1 MLKEVLVVEGK
12 MDTVAIRRAL
22 EADTIE
28 TGGFTLAPYTL
39 RQIEAAYKKRGII
52 ILTDPDGAGERIRRF
67 LTERFPEAGQ
77 AFIPKIQATANN
89 DVGVEQ
95 AQPEAILAALAKVRH
110 HDYRPQ
116 GEFTHMDLFRYALN
130 GSPQAAA
137 RRDALGAELGIGYGN
152 AKRFLERLNH
162 YGVTREEFLAALAK
176 LDNIGEWNVEKP
188 VIASPQ
194 VTQHILNR
202 FKLRA
207 DKKLGQNFL
216 IDEQVVRQIVAAAEL
231 SEADTVLEV
240 GPGIGTLT
248 QGLAESKAQVVAVEL
263 DTRLLPVLATT
274 LEGYDNVR
282 VVHGDI
288 LKVNIMEE
296 VGVPNFKVCANL
308 PYYITTPIIF
318 ALLEKRLPMERLVA
332 MVQKEVAERMA
343 AQPGGKDYG
352 ALSVAIQYYTEP
364 EIAFIVPPTSFI
376 PAPAVDSAVIVCK
389 RREKPPVE
397 VCDEAL
403 FFRVVKAAFSLRRK
417 MLSNSLKNMG
427 IKSEQVAKWLELAGV
442 DGKRRAETLSLEDFA
457 KLTNSFNEAVK

>member
-1 MLKEVLVVEGK
+1 
-12 MDTVAIRRAL
+12 MD
-22 EADTIE
+22 
-28 TGGFTLAPYTL
+28 
-39 RQIEAAYKKRGII
+39 
-52 ILTDPDGAGERIRRF
+52 
-67 LTERFPEAGQ
+67 
-77 AFIPKIQATANN
+77 
-89 DVGVEQ
+89 
-95 AQPEAILAALAKVRH
+95 
-110 HDYRPQ
+110 
-116 GEFTHMDLFRYALN
+116 
-130 GSPQAAA
+130 
-137 RRDALGAELGIGYGN
+137 
-152 AKRFLERLNH
+152 
-162 YGVTREEFLAALAK
+162 
-176 LDNIGEWNVEKP
+176 KP
-188 VIASPQ
+188 IIASPQ

-216 IDEQVVRQIVAAAEL
+216 INENVVRQIVEAAEL

-248 QGLAESKAQVVAVEL
+248 QGLAESKARVVAVEL

-274 LEGYDNVR
+274 LNGYDNVR

-296 VGVPNFKVCANL
+296 VGAPSFKVCANL

-343 AQPGGKDYG
+343 AQPGGKEYG

-364 EIAFIVPPTSFI
+364 KIAFIVPPTSFI

-397 VCDEAL
+397 VCDEGL

>member
-1 MLKEVLVVEGK
+1 
-12 MDTVAIRRAL
+12 MD
-22 EADTIE
+22 
-28 TGGFTLAPYTL
+28 
-39 RQIEAAYKKRGII
+39 
-52 ILTDPDGAGERIRRF
+52 
-67 LTERFPEAGQ
+67 
-77 AFIPKIQATANN
+77 
-89 DVGVEQ
+89 
-95 AQPEAILAALAKVRH
+95 
-110 HDYRPQ
+110 
-116 GEFTHMDLFRYALN
+116 
-130 GSPQAAA
+130 
-137 RRDALGAELGIGYGN
+137 
-152 AKRFLERLNH
+152 
-162 YGVTREEFLAALAK
+162 
-176 LDNIGEWNVEKP
+176 KP
-188 VIASPQ
+188 IIASPQ

-216 IDEQVVRQIVAAAEL
+216 IDENVVRQIVAAAEL

-296 VGVPNFKVCANL
+296 VGAPEFKVCANL

-343 AQPGGKDYG
+343 AQPGGKEYG

-389 RREKPPVE
+389 RRAKPPVE

-427 IKSEQVAKWLELAGV
+427 IKGEQVAKWLELAGV

>member
-1 MLKEVLVVEGK
+1 M
-12 MDTVAIRRAL
+12 
-22 EADTIE
+22 
-28 TGGFTLAPYTL
+28 
-39 RQIEAAYKKRGII
+39 
-52 ILTDPDGAGERIRRF
+52 
-67 LTERFPEAGQ
+67 
-77 AFIPKIQATANN
+77 N
-89 DVGVEQ
+89 
-95 AQPEAILAALAKVRH
+95 
-110 HDYRPQ
+110 
-116 GEFTHMDLFRYALN
+116 
-130 GSPQAAA
+130 
-137 RRDALGAELGIGYGN
+137 
-152 AKRFLERLNH
+152 
-162 YGVTREEFLAALAK
+162 
-176 LDNIGEWNVEKP
+176 KP
-188 VIASPQ
+188 IIASPQ

-216 IDEQVVRQIVAAAEL
+216 IDENVVHQIVEAAEL

-248 QGLAESKAQVVAVEL
+248 QGLAESKAKVVAVEL

-274 LEGYDNVR
+274 LDGYDNVR

-288 LKVNIMEE
+288 LKVNIMDE
-296 VGVPNFKVCANL
+296 VGAPEFKVCANL

-343 AQPGGKDYG
+343 AQPGGKEYG

-427 IKSEQVAKWLELAGV
+427 IKGEQVAKWLELAGV
-442 DGKRRAETLSLEDFA
+442 DGKRRAETLSLEYFA

>member
-1 MLKEVLVVEGK
+1 
-12 MDTVAIRRAL
+12 MD
-22 EADTIE
+22 
-28 TGGFTLAPYTL
+28 
-39 RQIEAAYKKRGII
+39 
-52 ILTDPDGAGERIRRF
+52 
-67 LTERFPEAGQ
+67 
-77 AFIPKIQATANN
+77 
-89 DVGVEQ
+89 
-95 AQPEAILAALAKVRH
+95 
-110 HDYRPQ
+110 
-116 GEFTHMDLFRYALN
+116 
-130 GSPQAAA
+130 
-137 RRDALGAELGIGYGN
+137 
-152 AKRFLERLNH
+152 
-162 YGVTREEFLAALAK
+162 
-176 LDNIGEWNVEKP
+176 KP

-194 VTQHILNR
+194 VTNHILHR

-216 IDEQVVRQIVAAAEL
+216 IDENIVRNIVAAAEL
-231 SEADTVLEV
+231 TEADTVLEV

-248 QGLAESKAQVVAVEL
+248 QGLAESGASVVAVEL
-263 DTRLLPVLATT
+263 DKRLLPVLDTT

-282 VVHGDI
+282 IVSGDI
-288 LKVNIMEE
+288 LQVDIMAT
-296 VGVPNFKVCANL
+296 VGVSDFKVCANL

-343 AQPGGKDYG
+343 AKPGGKDYG

-364 EIAFIVPPTSFI
+364 EIAFLVPPSSFI

-427 IKSEQVAKWLELAGV
+427 IKAEQCAKWLELAGV
-442 DGKRRAETLSLEDFA
+442 DGRRRAETLSLEDFA
-457 KLTNSFNEAVK
+457 ALTNTFNKI

>member
-1 MLKEVLVVEGK
+1 
-12 MDTVAIRRAL
+12 MD
-22 EADTIE
+22 
-28 TGGFTLAPYTL
+28 
-39 RQIEAAYKKRGII
+39 
-52 ILTDPDGAGERIRRF
+52 
-67 LTERFPEAGQ
+67 
-77 AFIPKIQATANN
+77 
-89 DVGVEQ
+89 
-95 AQPEAILAALAKVRH
+95 
-110 HDYRPQ
+110 
-116 GEFTHMDLFRYALN
+116 
-130 GSPQAAA
+130 
-137 RRDALGAELGIGYGN
+137 
-152 AKRFLERLNH
+152 
-162 YGVTREEFLAALAK
+162 
-176 LDNIGEWNVEKP
+176 KP
-188 VIASPQ
+188 IIASPQ

-216 IDEQVVRQIVAAAEL
+216 IDENVVHQIVAAAVL

-248 QGLAESKAQVVAVEL
+248 QGLAESKARVVAVEL

-274 LEGYDNVR
+274 LNGYDNVR

-296 VGVPNFKVCANL
+296 VGAPSFKVCANL

-343 AQPGGKDYG
+343 AQPGGKEYG
-352 ALSVAIQYYTEP
+352 ALSVAIQYYTDP
-364 EIAFIVPPTSFI
+364 KIAFIVPPTSFI

-397 VCDEAL
+397 VCDEGL

>member
-1 MLKEVLVVEGK
+1 
-12 MDTVAIRRAL
+12 MD
-22 EADTIE
+22 
-28 TGGFTLAPYTL
+28 
-39 RQIEAAYKKRGII
+39 
-52 ILTDPDGAGERIRRF
+52 
-67 LTERFPEAGQ
+67 
-77 AFIPKIQATANN
+77 
-89 DVGVEQ
+89 
-95 AQPEAILAALAKVRH
+95 
-110 HDYRPQ
+110 
-116 GEFTHMDLFRYALN
+116 
-130 GSPQAAA
+130 
-137 RRDALGAELGIGYGN
+137 
-152 AKRFLERLNH
+152 
-162 YGVTREEFLAALAK
+162 
-176 LDNIGEWNVEKP
+176 KP
-188 VIASPQ
+188 IIASPQ

-216 IDEQVVRQIVAAAEL
+216 IDENVVRQIVEAAEL

-296 VGVPNFKVCANL
+296 VGAPEFKVCANL

-343 AQPGGKDYG
+343 AQPGGKEYG

-389 RREKPPVE
+389 RRAKPPVE

-427 IKSEQVAKWLELAGV
+427 IKGEPVAKWLELAGV
-442 DGKRRAETLSLEDFA
+442 VGKRRAETLSLEDFA

>member
-1 MLKEVLVVEGK
+1 
-12 MDTVAIRRAL
+12 MD
-22 EADTIE
+22 
-28 TGGFTLAPYTL
+28 
-39 RQIEAAYKKRGII
+39 
-52 ILTDPDGAGERIRRF
+52 
-67 LTERFPEAGQ
+67 
-77 AFIPKIQATANN
+77 
-89 DVGVEQ
+89 
-95 AQPEAILAALAKVRH
+95 
-110 HDYRPQ
+110 
-116 GEFTHMDLFRYALN
+116 
-130 GSPQAAA
+130 
-137 RRDALGAELGIGYGN
+137 
-152 AKRFLERLNH
+152 
-162 YGVTREEFLAALAK
+162 
-176 LDNIGEWNVEKP
+176 KP
-188 VIASPQ
+188 IIASPQ

-216 IDEQVVRQIVAAAEL
+216 IDENVVRQIVEAAEL

-248 QGLAESKAQVVAVEL
+248 QGLAESKAKVVAVEL

-296 VGVPNFKVCANL
+296 VGAPEFKVCANL

-343 AQPGGKDYG
+343 AQPGGKEYG

-364 EIAFIVPPTSFI
+364 KIAFIVPPTSFI

-389 RREKPPVE
+389 RRSKPPVE

>member
-1 MLKEVLVVEGK
+1 
-12 MDTVAIRRAL
+12 MD
-22 EADTIE
+22 
-28 TGGFTLAPYTL
+28 
-39 RQIEAAYKKRGII
+39 
-52 ILTDPDGAGERIRRF
+52 
-67 LTERFPEAGQ
+67 
-77 AFIPKIQATANN
+77 
-89 DVGVEQ
+89 
-95 AQPEAILAALAKVRH
+95 
-110 HDYRPQ
+110 
-116 GEFTHMDLFRYALN
+116 
-130 GSPQAAA
+130 
-137 RRDALGAELGIGYGN
+137 
-152 AKRFLERLNH
+152 
-162 YGVTREEFLAALAK
+162 
-176 LDNIGEWNVEKP
+176 KP
-188 VIASPQ
+188 IIASPQ

-202 FKLRA
+202 YKLRA

-216 IDEQVVRQIVAAAEL
+216 IDENVVRQIVEAAEL

-248 QGLAESKAQVVAVEL
+248 QGLAESKAKVVAVEL

-296 VGVPNFKVCANL
+296 VGAPEFKVCANL

-343 AQPGGKDYG
+343 AQPGGKEYG

-427 IKSEQVAKWLELAGV
+427 IKAEQVAKWLELADV

>member
-1 MLKEVLVVEGK
+1 
-12 MDTVAIRRAL
+12 MD
-22 EADTIE
+22 
-28 TGGFTLAPYTL
+28 
-39 RQIEAAYKKRGII
+39 
-52 ILTDPDGAGERIRRF
+52 
-67 LTERFPEAGQ
+67 
-77 AFIPKIQATANN
+77 
-89 DVGVEQ
+89 
-95 AQPEAILAALAKVRH
+95 
-110 HDYRPQ
+110 
-116 GEFTHMDLFRYALN
+116 
-130 GSPQAAA
+130 
-137 RRDALGAELGIGYGN
+137 
-152 AKRFLERLNH
+152 
-162 YGVTREEFLAALAK
+162 
-176 LDNIGEWNVEKP
+176 KP
-188 VIASPQ
+188 IIASPQ

-216 IDEQVVRQIVAAAEL
+216 IDENVVHQIVAAAEL
-231 SEADTVLEV
+231 SEVDTVLEV

-248 QGLAESKAQVVAVEL
+248 QGLAESKARVVAVEL

-274 LEGYDNVR
+274 MNGYDNVR

-296 VGVPNFKVCANL
+296 VGAPSFKVCANL

-343 AQPGGKDYG
+343 AQPGGKEYG

-364 EIAFIVPPTSFI
+364 KIAFIVPPTSFI

-397 VCDEAL
+397 VCDEGL

>member
-1 MLKEVLVVEGK
+1 
-12 MDTVAIRRAL
+12 MD
-22 EADTIE
+22 
-28 TGGFTLAPYTL
+28 
-39 RQIEAAYKKRGII
+39 
-52 ILTDPDGAGERIRRF
+52 
-67 LTERFPEAGQ
+67 
-77 AFIPKIQATANN
+77 
-89 DVGVEQ
+89 
-95 AQPEAILAALAKVRH
+95 
-110 HDYRPQ
+110 
-116 GEFTHMDLFRYALN
+116 
-130 GSPQAAA
+130 
-137 RRDALGAELGIGYGN
+137 
-152 AKRFLERLNH
+152 
-162 YGVTREEFLAALAK
+162 
-176 LDNIGEWNVEKP
+176 KP
-188 VIASPQ
+188 IIASPQ

-216 IDEQVVRQIVAAAEL
+216 IDENVVHQIVVAAEL

-248 QGLAESKAQVVAVEL
+248 QGLAESKARVVAVEL

-274 LEGYDNVR
+274 LNGYDNVR

-296 VGVPNFKVCANL
+296 VGAPSFKVCANL

-343 AQPGGKDYG
+343 AQPGGKEYG

-364 EIAFIVPPTSFI
+364 KIAFIVPPTSFI

-397 VCDEAL
+397 VCDEGL

>member
-1 MLKEVLVVEGK
+1 
-12 MDTVAIRRAL
+12 MD
-22 EADTIE
+22 
-28 TGGFTLAPYTL
+28 
-39 RQIEAAYKKRGII
+39 
-52 ILTDPDGAGERIRRF
+52 
-67 LTERFPEAGQ
+67 
-77 AFIPKIQATANN
+77 
-89 DVGVEQ
+89 
-95 AQPEAILAALAKVRH
+95 
-110 HDYRPQ
+110 
-116 GEFTHMDLFRYALN
+116 
-130 GSPQAAA
+130 
-137 RRDALGAELGIGYGN
+137 
-152 AKRFLERLNH
+152 
-162 YGVTREEFLAALAK
+162 
-176 LDNIGEWNVEKP
+176 KP
-188 VIASPQ
+188 IIASPQ

-216 IDEQVVRQIVAAAEL
+216 IDENVVHQIVAAAEL

-248 QGLAESKAQVVAVEL
+248 QCLVESKARVVAVEL

-274 LEGYDNVR
+274 LNGYDNVR

-296 VGVPNFKVCANL
+296 VGAPSFKVCANL

-343 AQPGGKDYG
+343 AQPGGKEYG

-364 EIAFIVPPTSFI
+364 KIAFIVPPTSFI

-397 VCDEAL
+397 VCDEGL

>member
-1 MLKEVLVVEGK
+1 
-12 MDTVAIRRAL
+12 MD
-22 EADTIE
+22 
-28 TGGFTLAPYTL
+28 
-39 RQIEAAYKKRGII
+39 
-52 ILTDPDGAGERIRRF
+52 
-67 LTERFPEAGQ
+67 
-77 AFIPKIQATANN
+77 
-89 DVGVEQ
+89 
-95 AQPEAILAALAKVRH
+95 
-110 HDYRPQ
+110 
-116 GEFTHMDLFRYALN
+116 
-130 GSPQAAA
+130 
-137 RRDALGAELGIGYGN
+137 
-152 AKRFLERLNH
+152 
-162 YGVTREEFLAALAK
+162 
-176 LDNIGEWNVEKP
+176 KP
-188 VIASPQ
+188 IIASPQ

-216 IDEQVVRQIVAAAEL
+216 IDENVVHQIVAAAEL

-248 QGLAESKAQVVAVEL
+248 QGLAESKARVVAVEL

-274 LEGYDNVR
+274 LNGYDNVR

-296 VGVPNFKVCANL
+296 VGAPSFKVCANL

-343 AQPGGKDYG
+343 AQPGGKEYG

-364 EIAFIVPPTSFI
+364 KIAFIVPPTSFI

-397 VCDEAL
+397 VCDEGL

-427 IKSEQVAKWLELAGV
+427 IKSERVAKWLELAGV

-457 KLTNSFNEAVK
+457 KLSNSVNEAVK

>member
-1 MLKEVLVVEGK
+1 
-12 MDTVAIRRAL
+12 MD
-22 EADTIE
+22 
-28 TGGFTLAPYTL
+28 
-39 RQIEAAYKKRGII
+39 
-52 ILTDPDGAGERIRRF
+52 
-67 LTERFPEAGQ
+67 
-77 AFIPKIQATANN
+77 
-89 DVGVEQ
+89 
-95 AQPEAILAALAKVRH
+95 
-110 HDYRPQ
+110 
-116 GEFTHMDLFRYALN
+116 
-130 GSPQAAA
+130 
-137 RRDALGAELGIGYGN
+137 
-152 AKRFLERLNH
+152 
-162 YGVTREEFLAALAK
+162 
-176 LDNIGEWNVEKP
+176 KP
-188 VIASPQ
+188 IIASPQ

-216 IDEQVVRQIVAAAEL
+216 IDENVVRQIVEAAEL

-248 QGLAESKAQVVAVEL
+248 QGLAESKAKVVAVEL

-288 LKVNIMEE
+288 LKVNILEE
-296 VGVPNFKVCANL
+296 VGAPEFKVCANL

-389 RREKPPVE
+389 RRSKPPVE